1 MVSYLMFFD
10 VILSKSFKSF
20 LFDSANSFLFELD
33 ATATT
38 VSYRFSSFLCLF
50 CRCKCLVF
58 SFDISSSKFSFDVL
72 RASLSSSCC
81 L

>member
-1 MVSYLMFFD
+1 MFSD
-10 VILSKSFKSF
+10 VILSMSFKSF

-33 ATATT
+33 ATATA
-38 VSYRFSSFLCLF
+38 VSYRFRSFLCLF
-50 CRCKCLVF
+50 CKCKCSSF
-58 SFDISSSKFSFDVL
+58 SFKISFSKFVFDVL